1 MDLHELI
8 EHTVKLLRDHEQ
20 WAVPLV
26 VLLAFGESLVVVA
39 LLIPAS
45 ILLLAIGVLI
55 GYGGLN
61 FWPLWGAA
69 ALGAILGDWL
79 SYWLGYHYSQ
89 AISHC
94 WPLRK
99 YPKLRSG
106 SVAFFQRR
114 GVSGVFIG
122 RFFGPL
128 RALIPF
134 AAGICRMRPRA
145 FQLANIASGCLW
157 AWVLLA
163 PGAFGIPW
171 LERYFPQWFNA

>member
-1 MDLHELI
+1 MDLYELI
-8 EHTVKLLRDHEQ
+8 EQTVKLLRCHEQ
-20 WAVPLV
+20 WVIPLV
-26 VLLAFGESLVVVA
+26 MLLAFGESLVMVA
-39 LLIPAS
+39 LLIPATV
-45 ILLLAIGVLI
+45 LLLAIGALI

-61 FWPLWGAA
+61 FWPVWSAA

-89 AISHC
+89 VIIRR
-94 WPLRK
+94 WPLRR
-99 YPKLRSG
+99 YPKLLSG
-106 SVAFFQRR
+106 SVDFFKRR
-114 GVSGVFIG
+114 GISGVCIG

-134 AAGICRMRPRA
+134 AAGVCRMEQRS

-157 AWVLLA
+157 AWLLLA